1 MKNKVIKIT
10 ILILMT
16 LLTISGLSSFNY
28 TEGKSY
34 GHLNIG
40 GFEAREMKND
50 WRIPTNGSP
59 YLYCIEPGSPMDYT
73 STISYSEA
81 LAEDGKQYTAGC
93 WHASEPKKG
102 RITYAQYRVSGSGS
116 LSPAIAY
123 IVSDSPS
130 GYTKEKQKGIY
141 HSKNYYTKDGKRADW
156 NLVIGSGTS
165 SHDDGAPTK
174 YDTEAIDYGNFM
186 IDIEGNNNK
195 IAQSN
200 NTQKNK
206 VYTKIDQTTQKYTVG
221 PFNISYINGTYGNV
235 TFGGITGVDIICYN
249 KDGKQLNKTL
259 SIEKFIINNQEITP
273 DYFTP
278 DADKI
283 DRTTQAYPKS
293 GEDFEIVFKDPNIGV
308 AENDKENRTT
318 KIYVKVKFQYMK
330 ATGQYVKYTGEKYKV
345 AYSHEHYNK
354 HSHTCHHYSEVDGET
369 VHSGCHP
376 KDCYSCRTTGYLQT
390 IHQQTLAMMDGEREL
405 IDDELIIGDEKDL
418 FDTSMDLG
426 GYVWEDGLGD
436 KEVRPDG
443 LNNTDKI
450 DKAIPNI
457 RVVLY
462 TSKGIKVDEKR
473 TDDEGC
479 YLFTDLDPLKK
490 YYVAFEYNGQL
501 YVPTQYS
508 RDTSKYNTEEWKH
521 TSKATEISK
530 ERTDFDN
537 RFAEIGAYPYNYK
550 RANGKYNKA
559 YSHYELMGFKLDENG
574 NYYYDKTQHYI
585 DGFYEIK
592 DGNIVVSDKLNQA
605 QVTSQSQN
613 ADTQKLNF
621 VDDCKIFA
629 YTRAQDAK
637 SHDLYPIYDKFV
649 VNKNSD
655 QKYTT
660 GKQAREMKFDTKDVV
675 VAGKTYK
682 ALYSGQ
688 FFIDLGLVRRN
699 EVDLA
704 LRKDIL
710 YATTKINGKAEVY
723 KYDKRDQSNENLWKI
738 EYRMRNYADY
748 YGGMYVNGIYNSDY
762 QYRGEQTNGGSNLEA
777 YITYKITIR
786 NASKNTLGEIAEV
799 VDYYDKDYTYM
810 PDFSWVM
817 YKTNSSDASN
827 AEIAVE
833 EKQYH
838 DMILDNK
845 KSETAISNAKPI
857 NSSTQNSIYDGR
869 ENQGDSNVK
878 ESRDINTKMNVVYVK
893 GLAGKKL
900 AVGEQ
905 AYIYLTFKV
914 NANGDNPVTLDN
926 EDSLKMNYAE
936 INGYKTYYTDGTVL
950 PNDVKKSSQ
959 DPAGIIDINSTPG
972 NLRLAD
978 ITGNKYEKNFEND
991 TDRAK
996 GLQVKIDDNAE
1007 RKINGTVWEDQRT
1020 SKTSEAVIG
1029 DGVRE
1034 NDEIKIQGVTVQ
1046 LVEKLDNG
1054 EEFLWQ
1060 TTTTSKEGTYEFSK
1074 FVPGNY
1080 VVRFMYGHNDS
1091 TVLTTNNGG
1100 ANNVSYNGQDF
1111 KSTVYQKDM
1120 NGNEISKYTDT
1131 YYDIKASDAFEK
1143 NLSDAKDIWEN
1154 IKVTINQ
1161 SEGPLTDYKDSTKH
1175 IYNEKDA
1182 KQEITLQG
1190 RESVINYSNKNVK
1203 NYCAEVLTSPYAK
1216 TDLKDE
1222 LIKNTQMIA
1231 QTGVIVIEG
1240 EYNRQST
1247 IGDNSSKDKGDN
1259 NKDEYKFDNHL
1270 NGNYTINNLDFGLT
1284 ERPKAQLELNKQV
1297 TNVKVTLAN
1306 GSVLFDAEDAVAN
1319 LAWIRHT
1326 DYNVISKMKN
1336 GKYDEFYDDSKSNST
1351 YNRYSGKTDINKIVT
1366 DTNSGGRNGLIQIT
1380 MDSELMHG
1388 ATIRISYKLT
1398 VKNVGETDYTGKD
1411 FYYKATGASE
1421 GNIVTTTA
1429 DLLVDYVA
1437 NNLQYRM
1444 VDNNGWTATNTEQL
1458 ISSRNADSNVDRAL
1472 KDSLDKYNTIIAT
1485 NKLNKALKPGE
1496 ETSGDLILTQTIT
1509 SQNTDDDMNYQNIAE
1524 ILQTSNS
1531 VGRRMAY
1538 SVVGN
1543 QDPTKDITEIDSA
1556 RAENVLILPPFG
1568 NTYLYFGLGIAVI
1581 VLIAGAVIFIKKK
1594 VLVK

>member
-16 LLTISGLSSFNY
+16 LLTIGVLSSFSY

-34 GHLNIG
+34 GHLNLG
-40 GFEAREMKND
+40 GFEAKYMKND

-59 YLYCIEPGSPMDYT
+59 YLYCIEPGALMDYT
-73 STISYSEA
+73 STIPYSEA
-81 LAEDGKQYTAGC
+81 LAEVGKQYTAGC
-93 WHASEPKKG
+93 WCAAEPKAG
-102 RITYAQYRVSGSGS
+102 RITYAQYKTSGSSS
-116 LSPAIAY
+116 LSPSIAY
-123 IVSDSPS
+123 IVTDSPS

-141 HSKNYYTKDGKRADW
+141 HSKNLYTKDGRRADW
-156 NLVIGSGTS
+156 NLLVGNGHS

-186 IDIEGNNNK
+186 IDIKNNNNK
-195 IAQSN
+195 MGQSN

-206 VYTKIDQTTQKYTVG
+206 VYTKVDQTTKKYTVG
-221 PFNISYINGTYGNV
+221 PFNVSYINGTYGGI
-235 TFGGITGVDIICYN
+235 TFGGMTGVEVICYN
-249 KDGKQLNKTL
+249 KDGQKVNRTVTV
-259 SIEKFIINNQEITP
+259 EKFVINNREITP
-273 DYFTP
+273 SYFTP

-283 DRTTQAYPKS
+283 DRTAQSYPKS
-293 GEDFEIVFKDPNIGV
+293 GQDFEIVFSDPNSGV
-308 AENDKENRTT
+308 AENDAANRVT
-318 KIYVKVKFQYMK
+318 KICVKVKFQYMK
-330 ATGQYVKYTGEKYKV
+330 ATGQYVSYVGNKYKV
-345 AYSHEHYNK
+345 AYSHEHYN
-354 HSHTCHHYSEVDGET
+354 HHTHMCHHYTTNSNGDT

-376 KDCYSCRTTGYLQT
+376 YDCYSCRTTGYLQT
-390 IHQQTLAMMDGEREL
+390 IHQQTLATMDGEREL
-405 IDDELIIGDEKDL
+405 IDDEIIIGSAKDL
-418 FDTSMDLG
+418 FDISMDLG

-443 LNNTDKI
+443 LNNTGSM
-450 DKAIPNI
+450 DKAIPNV

-462 TSKGIKVDEKR
+462 TSKGTKIDEKR

-479 YLFTDLDPLKK
+479 YLFTDLDSMKK

-508 RDTSKYNTEEWKH
+508 RDTGKYNTEEWKH

-530 ERTDFDN
+530 ERTDFDK

-559 YSHYELMGFKLDENG
+559 YSHYELMGFKLNEKG
-574 NYYYDKTQHYI
+574 NYEYDDTQHYA

-592 DGNIVVSDKLNQA
+592 DGNIVVSDKLNKA
-605 QVTSQSQN
+605 QVTRGKQN
-613 ADTQKLNF
+613 ADEQKLNF

-682 ALYSGQ
+682 AIYSGQ
-688 FFIDLGLVRRN
+688 FFIDLGLIRRS

-710 YATTKINGKAEVY
+710 YATTKINGKAEIY
-723 KYDKRDQSNENLWKI
+723 KYDKRDQDSESLWKI
-738 EYRMRNYADY
+738 EHRMRNYVDY

-762 QYRGEQTNGGSNLEA
+762 QYRGKQTNGGSNLEA

-786 NASKNTLGEIAEV
+786 NVSQNTLGEITEV
-799 VDYYDKDYTYM
+799 VDYYDKDYTYVEEL
-810 PDFSWVM
+810 SWVK
-817 YKTNSSDASN
+817 YKTNSND
-827 AEIAVE
+827 EISAVKE
-833 EKQYH
+833 QDYH
-838 DMILDNK
+838 DMILKNDLSK
-845 KSETAISNAKPI
+845 IPNAKPI
-857 NSSTQNSIYDGR
+857 SSSTQSSIYDGR
-869 ENQGDSNVK
+869 DKQGEPEVAK
-878 ESRDINTKMNVVYVK
+878 EQRDINTKMNVVYVK

-914 NANGDNPVTLDN
+914 NKNGTNPITLDTK
-926 EDSLKMNYAE
+926 DSLKMNYAE

-950 PNDVKKSSQ
+950 PNDIKKSSQ
-959 DPAGIIDINSTPG
+959 DPAGIIDMNSTPG

-996 GLQVKIDDNAE
+996 GLQIKIDENAE

-1020 SKTSEAVIG
+1020 KTVGEAVIG
-1029 DGVRE
+1029 DGVR
-1034 NDEIKIQGVTVQ
+1034 NLDEKGNNSEIVIQGITVQ

-1054 EEFLWQ
+1054 EEFLWK

-1111 KSTVYQKDM
+1111 KSTVYQKEM

-1131 YYDIKASDAFEK
+1131 YYDIKASDAFGK

-1175 IYNEKDA
+1175 IYNDKNA
-1182 KQEITLQG
+1182 KQEITIQG
-1190 RESVINYSNKNVK
+1190 RESVINYSNKNLK
-1203 NYCAEVLTSPYAK
+1203 NHRAEVLTSPYAK
-1216 TDLKDE
+1216 ISLKDE

-1231 QTGVIVIEG
+1231 QTGVVVIEG

-1306 GSVLFDAEDAVAN
+1306 ESVLFDAEDAVAN

-1336 GKYDEFYDDSKSNST
+1336 GKYDEFYDDSKSNPT

-1388 ATIRISYKLT
+1388 AKIQISYKLT

-1444 VDNNGWTATNTEQL
+1444 ADNNGWTATNTEQL
-1458 ISSRNADSNVDRAL
+1458 ISSSDVDSTL
-1472 KDSLDKYNTIIAT
+1472 KDSLDKYNTIIET

-1543 QDPTKDITEIDSA
+1543 QDPTKDIAEIDSA

-1594 VLVK
+1594 ILVK

>member
-16 LLTISGLSSFNY
+16 LLTIGVLSSFSY

-34 GHLNIG
+34 GHLNLG
-40 GFEAREMKND
+40 GFEAKYMKND

-59 YLYCIEPGSPMDYT
+59 YLYCIEPGALMDYT
-73 STISYSEA
+73 STIPYSEA
-81 LAEDGKQYTAGC
+81 LAEVGKQYTAGC
-93 WHASEPKKG
+93 WCAAEPKAG
-102 RITYAQYRVSGSGS
+102 RITYAQYKTSGSSS
-116 LSPAIAY
+116 LSPSIAY
-123 IVSDSPS
+123 IVTDSPS

-141 HSKNYYTKDGKRADW
+141 HSKNLYTKDGRRADW
-156 NLVIGSGTS
+156 NLLVGNGHS

-186 IDIEGNNNK
+186 IDIKNNNNK
-195 IAQSN
+195 MGQSN

-206 VYTKIDQTTQKYTVG
+206 VYTKVDQTTKKYTVG
-221 PFNISYINGTYGNV
+221 PFNVSYINGTYGGI
-235 TFGGITGVDIICYN
+235 TFGGMTGVEVICYN
-249 KDGKQLNKTL
+249 KDGQKVNRTVTV
-259 SIEKFIINNQEITP
+259 EKFVINNREITP
-273 DYFTP
+273 SYFTP

-283 DRTTQAYPKS
+283 DRTAQSYPKS
-293 GEDFEIVFKDPNIGV
+293 GQDFEIVFSDPNSGV
-308 AENDKENRTT
+308 AENDAANRVT
-318 KIYVKVKFQYMK
+318 KICVKVKFQYMK
-330 ATGQYVKYTGEKYKV
+330 ATGQYVSYVGNKYKV
-345 AYSHEHYNK
+345 AYSHEHYN
-354 HSHTCHHYSEVDGET
+354 HHTHMCHHYTTNSNGDT

-376 KDCYSCRTTGYLQT
+376 YDCYSCRTTGYLQT
-390 IHQQTLAMMDGEREL
+390 IHQQTLATMDGEREL
-405 IDDELIIGDEKDL
+405 IDDEIIIGSAKDL
-418 FDTSMDLG
+418 FDISMDLG

-443 LNNTDKI
+443 LNNTGSM
-450 DKAIPNI
+450 DKAIPNV

-462 TSKGIKVDEKR
+462 TSKGTKIDEKR

-479 YLFTDLDPLKK
+479 YLFTDLDSMKK

-508 RDTSKYNTEEWKH
+508 RDTGKYNTEEWKH

-530 ERTDFDN
+530 ERTDFDK

-559 YSHYELMGFKLDENG
+559 YSHYELMGFKLNEKG
-574 NYYYDKTQHYI
+574 NYEYDDTQHYA

-592 DGNIVVSDKLNQA
+592 DGNIVVSDKLNKA
-605 QVTSQSQN
+605 QVTRGKQN
-613 ADTQKLNF
+613 ADEQKLNF

-682 ALYSGQ
+682 AIYSGQ
-688 FFIDLGLVRRN
+688 FFIDLGLIRRS

-710 YATTKINGKAEVY
+710 YATTKINGKAEIY
-723 KYDKRDQSNENLWKI
+723 KYDKRDQDSESLWKI
-738 EYRMRNYADY
+738 EHRMRNYVDY

-762 QYRGEQTNGGSNLEA
+762 QYRGKQTNGGSNLEA

-786 NASKNTLGEIAEV
+786 NVSQNTLGEITEV
-799 VDYYDKDYTYM
+799 VDYYDKDYTYVEEL
-810 PDFSWVM
+810 SWVK
-817 YKTNSSDASN
+817 YKTNSND
-827 AEIAVE
+827 EISAVKE
-833 EKQYH
+833 QDYH
-838 DMILDNK
+838 DMILKNDLSK
-845 KSETAISNAKPI
+845 IPNAKPI
-857 NSSTQNSIYDGR
+857 SSSTQSSIYDGR
-869 ENQGDSNVK
+869 DKQGEPEVAK
-878 ESRDINTKMNVVYVK
+878 EQRDINTKMNVVYVK

-914 NANGDNPVTLDN
+914 NKNGTNPITLDTK
-926 EDSLKMNYAE
+926 DSLKMNYAE

-950 PNDVKKSSQ
+950 PNDIKKSSQ
-959 DPAGIIDINSTPG
+959 DPAGIIDMNSTPG

-996 GLQVKIDDNAE
+996 GLQIKIDENAE

-1020 SKTSEAVIG
+1020 KTVGEAVIG
-1029 DGVRE
+1029 DGVR
-1034 NDEIKIQGVTVQ
+1034 NLDEKGNNSEIVIQGITVQ

-1111 KSTVYQKDM
+1111 KSTVYQKEM

-1131 YYDIKASDAFEK
+1131 YYDIKASDAFGK

-1175 IYNEKDA
+1175 IYNDKNA
-1182 KQEITLQG
+1182 KQEITIQG
-1190 RESVINYSNKNVK
+1190 RESVINYSNKNLK
-1203 NYCAEVLTSPYAK
+1203 NHRAEVLTSPYAK
-1216 TDLKDE
+1216 ISLKDE

-1231 QTGVIVIEG
+1231 QTGVVVIEG

-1306 GSVLFDAEDAVAN
+1306 ESVLFDAEDAVAN

-1336 GKYDEFYDDSKSNST
+1336 GKYDEFYDDSKSNPT

-1388 ATIRISYKLT
+1388 AKIQISYKLT

-1444 VDNNGWTATNTEQL
+1444 ADNNGWTATNTEQL
-1458 ISSRNADSNVDRAL
+1458 ISSSDVDSTL
-1472 KDSLDKYNTIIAT
+1472 KDSLDKYNTIIET

-1543 QDPTKDITEIDSA
+1543 QDPTKDIAEIDSA

-1594 VLVK
+1594 ILVK